1 MPILTTHPDDNERG
15 SATMFFIVL
24 FVGLLLA
31 IGLVV
36 DGGSKTAGFQEARS
50 VAESAARA
58 AAGSIDGS
66 SVAGS
71 TPLVNPYAAQAAAQ
85 SYISA
90 SGLSGGATVSGTTVT
105 VTVTKE
111 SPTIFLSAIGI
122 RSLSSTATATAQLLK
137 Q

>member
-1 MPILTTHPDDNERG
+1 MPILTTPTENKERG
-15 SATMFFIVL
+15 SATMFFIIL

-36 DGGSKTAGFQEARS
+36 DGGAKTAGFQEARS

-58 AAGSIDGS
+58 AAGSIDGN

-71 TPLVNPYAAQAAAQ
+71 TPMVNPYAAQAAAQ

-111 SPTIFLSAIGI
+111 SPTIFLSAIGV

>member
-1 MPILTTHPDDNERG
+1 MPTLTTPIENKERG

-36 DGGSKTAGFQEARS
+36 DGGAKTAGFQEARA

-58 AAGSIDGS
+58 AAGSIDGN
-66 SVAGS
+66 SVAGG
-71 TPLVNPYAAQAAAQ
+71 TPLVNPYAAQAAAE

-105 VTVTKE
+105 VTVTKT

-122 RSLSSTATATAQLLK
+122 RSLNSTATATAQLLK